1 MRGRCLG
8 AIVDQLVLGRFLAD
22 LGRFLIN
29 FGNIGPKRKCEE
41 NRAKI
46 YDFEARGSQ
55 NRSKWCPGALRKG
68 FWKKVGKRVNAND
81 SILMHFGGT
90 WAILVDFWDP

>member
-29 FGNIGPKRKCEE
+29 LQALEICDL
-41 NRAKI
+41 AKTSVQN
-46 YDFEARGSQ
+46 ASGQ
-55 NRSKWCPGALRKG
+55 NR
-68 FWKKVGKRVNAND
+68 GKT
-81 SILMHFGGT
+81 SIT
-90 WAILVDFWDP
+90 EILLATNTRGVIVAVTLLASSVEQLLQNL

>member
-41 NRAKI
+41 NDAEI
-46 YDFEARGSQ
+46 HDFG
-55 NRSKWCPGALRKG
+55 P
-68 FWKKVGKRVNAND
+68 
-81 SILMHFGGT
+81 
-90 WAILVDFWDP
+90 

>member
-29 FGNIGPKRKCEE
+29 FQALEICDLAKTNIPSLAG
-41 NRAKI
+41 
-46 YDFEARGSQ
+46 G
-55 NRSKWCPGALRKG
+55 GG
-68 FWKKVGKRVNAND
+68 FNSMV
-81 SILMHFGGT
+81 
-90 WAILVDFWDP
+90 

>member
-1 MRGRCLG
+1 MRGQCLG

-41 NRAKI
+41 NHAEI
-46 YDFEARGSQ
+46 HDFG
-55 NRSKWCPGALRKG
+55 P
-68 FWKKVGKRVNAND
+68 
-81 SILMHFGGT
+81 
-90 WAILVDFWDP
+90 